1 MGNRLSK
8 IFTKTGDD
16 GSTSSASG
24 IRIKKTDASIKAL
37 GQIDELNSL
46 IGIILSDK
54 KCNAIIT
61 KNLFKIQNI
70 LFDCGGI
77 ISIADPKVKFDEKR
91 IEWLEKLI
99 DKYNKELGPLKEF
112 ILPGGSE
119 IASKIHF
126 LRSKTRT
133 VEIYLVEL
141 NERRPLFLAIQI
153 FINRLSDFFFVLAR
167 FANKIDNKK
176 EIFWEKDF
184 NDK

>member
-1 MGNRLSK
+1 
-8 IFTKTGDD
+8 
-16 GSTSSASG
+16 
-24 IRIKKTDASIKAL
+24 
-37 GQIDELNSL
+37 
-46 IGIILSDK
+46 
-54 KCNAIIT
+54 
-61 KNLFKIQNI
+61 
-70 LFDCGGI
+70 
-77 ISIADPKVKFDEKR
+77 
-91 IEWLEKLI
+91 
-99 DKYNKELGPLKEF
+99 LKEF

-119 IASKIHF
+119 IASKIRF

>member
-24 IRIKKTDASIKAL
+24 KRIKKTDVSIKAL

-54 KCNAIIT
+54 KCNSLIT
-61 KNLFKIQNI
+61 ENLFKIQNI

-77 ISIADPKVKFDEKR
+77 ISIADPKLKFNEKK
-91 IEWLEKLI
+91 IDWLENLI
-99 DKYNKELGPLKEF
+99 DKYNNELGPLKEF

-141 NERRPLFLAIQI
+141 NEIKPLFSAIQI

-167 FANKIDNKK
+167 LANKIDNEK
-176 EIFWEKDF
+176 EIFWKKDF

>member
-24 IRIKKTDASIKAL
+24 LRIKKTDVSIKAL

-54 KCNAIIT
+54 KCNPLII

-77 ISIADPKVKFDEKR
+77 ISIADPKLKFDEKR

-99 DKYNKELGPLKEF
+99 DKYNNELGPLKEF

-141 NERRPLFLAIQI
+141 NEVKPLFLGIQI

-184 NDK
+184 TDK